1 MSRRK
6 QPSDFSHPVGSQFHT
21 DATEEPQCQSAR
33 LPGVIAQ
40 KNKSERSLFLQF
52 VDKGVISLL
61 YFLVRGGG
69 SGGINFA
76 ISNLYINPTERV
88 GNLGNIITFSLSNL
102 CQLKGISHS
111 H

>member
-1 MSRRK
+1 MEVWRVPPRLSRRK
-6 QPSDFSHPVGSQFHT
+6 EPSDFSHPVGSQFHT

-69 SGGINFA
+69 LRWNKFCNFKS
-76 ISNLYINPTERV
+76 I
-88 GNLGNIITFSLSNL
+88 
-102 CQLKGISHS
+102 H
-111 H
+111 